1 MTNKT
6 RISIQEKIKNV
17 GNSLFKNMSNFWR
30 GKLIK
35 PAPSYWAMI
44 PVKIENRDYKKI
56 KK

>member
-17 GNSLFKNMSNFWR
+17 GNILFKNMSNFWR
-30 GKLIK
+30 CKLIK
-35 PAPSYWAMI
+35 PAPSYWAML